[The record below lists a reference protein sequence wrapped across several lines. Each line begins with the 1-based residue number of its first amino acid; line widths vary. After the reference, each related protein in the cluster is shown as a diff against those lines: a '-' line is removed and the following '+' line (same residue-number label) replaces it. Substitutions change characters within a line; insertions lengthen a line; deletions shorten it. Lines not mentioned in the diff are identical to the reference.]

1 MQNLELPFLRDIVAA
16 APDGI
21 VVCDPR
27 DGDWHVR
34 YVNPAFEQLTGYS
47 AKELLGGNLRMLQGT
62 DREQEAL
69 RRLREALSR
78 GEEGRVLLRN
88 YRKNGEL
95 FWNEMHLRPLRDAK
109 GVLQHFA
116 SFHRDVGNLL
126 RGADRSIEGLPTW
139 LREDRVSGVSSK
151 AWFEELLGREWQAAR
166 REGRL
171 LTLMIFD
178 IDALGSYNDTFGR
191 GAGDACIRRIA
202 RGIAGSFRR
211 GTDVVGRWSEAGIAV
226 LAVHRNAAEV
236 GPVIR
241 HADMTLQRI
250 AEMRMHHP
258 RSPLQKYMTVTGG
271 LASAQPGREEE
282 GAGRLVEQAQQA
294 LAEAK
299 RSRRGALVVFGAGQ
313 EVAGEANGQE
323 TGVTIAITPIE
334 ALSK

>member
-1 MQNLELPFLRDIVAA
+1 MQTLEIPFLRDIVAA

-21 VVCDPR
+21 VVCDAR
-27 DGDWHVR
+27 EGDWPVR
-34 YVNPAFEQLTGYS
+34 YVNPAFEQLTGYM
-47 AKELLGGNLRMLQGT
+47 ATELLGGNLRMLQGT

-69 RRLREALSR
+69 RRLRDALAR

-109 GVLQHFA
+109 GVLLHYV

-126 RGADRSIEGLPTW
+126 RGAERSIEGLPTW

-166 REGRL
+166 REGRM
-171 LTLMIFD
+171 LTLMLFD
-178 IDALGSYNDTFGR
+178 IDALGSYNETFGR
-191 GAGDACIRRIA
+191 GAGDSCIRRIA

-211 GTDVVGRWSEAGIAV
+211 GTDVVGRWTEAGIAV
-226 LAVHRNAAEV
+226 LAVHRNAAELA
-236 GPVIR
+236 PVIR

-250 AEMRMHHP
+250 AEMRVHHP
-258 RSPLQKYMTVTGG
+258 RSPLQKYVTVTAG
-271 LASAQPGREEE
+271 LASAQPGRDEE
-282 GAGRLVEQAQQA
+282 AATRLVDQAQQA

-299 RSRRGALVVFGAGQ
+299 GSRRGALVVYG
-313 EVAGEANGQE
+313 
-323 TGVTIAITPIE
+323 TGVTSAITPIE

>member
-1 MQNLELPFLRDIVAA
+1 MRNLEMPYLRDIVAA

-21 VVCDPR
+21 VVCDAR
-27 DGDWHVR
+27 DGDWPVR
-34 YVNPAFEQLTGYS
+34 YVNPAFEQLTGYT
-47 AKELLGGNLRMLQGT
+47 ATELLGGNLRMLQGS

-69 RRLREALSR
+69 RRLRDVLDR
-78 GEEGRVLLRN
+78 GEDGRVLLRN

-95 FWNEMHLRPLRDAK
+95 FWNEMHLRPLRDPR
-109 GVLQHFA
+109 GVLLHYV

-126 RGADRSIEGLPTW
+126 RSAERSIEGLPTW

-166 REGRL
+166 REGRM
-171 LTLMIFD
+171 LTLMLFD

-226 LAVHRNAAEV
+226 LAVHRNAAELA
-236 GPVIR
+236 PIIR
-241 HADMTLQRI
+241 HADVTLQRI
-250 AEMRMHHP
+250 AEMRVHHP
-258 RSPLQKYMTVTGG
+258 RSPLQKYVTVTAG
-271 LASAQPGREEE
+271 LASAQPGRDEDL
-282 GAGRLVEQAQQA
+282 ATRLVEQAQQA

-299 RSRRGALVVFGAGQ
+299 RSRRGALMVFGSGQ
-313 EVAGEANGQE
+313 EV
-323 TGVTIAITPIE
+323 TGNVN
-334 ALSK
+334 S